1 MPHPSPFHTLET
13 VVWTDSAD
21 APSVTVFRPHTP
33 EGVPGEGGGPSG
45 QPGIGGRPLPPGRIP
60 QVLPF
65 VYVHLAREEAA
76 LFHGKQAEWEAAH
89 GPFPALLVAITG
101 NDWERDFT
109 PWPAPRLF
117 RGSPDFA
124 GGADACLARLTNT
137 LVPAVET
144 RLAGEGFVP
153 SLRGRRLLP
162 GRALRPVRP
171 VCLAHE
177 SGRGRQYRRQ
187 RGWARPIHRLRLR
200 LPVGL
205 VPRLPGVCP
214 STARGPVVA
223 LFPRLRRRPRRE
235 SEKSTPRPHRRQS
248 AGRDGTLAEP
258 GRPHGLPAPRRRP
271 LPGPPRAAL
280 ARRGSRRRLE
290 RQRPGSHPDD
300 SLTGCRE
307 RAAPSDRYAA
317 TARTLSSGPIFS
329 PAPPLS

>member
-89 GPFPALLVAITG
+89 GPFPALLVTITG

-153 SLRGRRLLP
+153 SLRFLAGYSLAGLFALYALYASPTKAGADASTDASADGP
-162 GRALRPVRP
+162 GLFTGC
-171 VCLAHE
+171 VCG
-177 SGRGRQYRRQ
+177 SPSVWY
-187 RGWARPIHRLRLR
+187 
-200 LPVGL
+200 
-205 VPRLPGVCP
+205 PG
-214 STARGPVVA
+214 
-223 LFPRLRRRPRRE
+223 FRE
-235 SEKSTPRPHRRQS
+235 F
-248 AGRDGTLAEP
+248 
-258 GRPHGLPAPRRRP
+258 
-271 LPGPPRAAL
+271 AL
-280 ARRGSRRRLE
+280 AR
-290 RQRPGSHPDD
+290 PV
-300 SLTGCRE
+300 
-307 RAAPSDRYAA
+307 APSWRFFHGSVGDREGKAKNPRLAPIEDNLRAVTEHLRNQGVHTVFQLHAGGHFQDPPPGRLWQGVEAA
-317 TARTLSSGPIFS
+317 VAWSGSGQGPTPTTA
-329 PAPPLS
+329 